1 MHIVSATAIN
11 PAWIDLTLLS
21 CDMRHGLVH
30 RVLPT
35 SHLPEPSATGQQAP
49 ENDSPLVEENG
60 VLVWF
65 MRDLMALWIGRQ
77 LQVEDSR
84 WRNSS
89 FIQQFIS
96 IGRTTYRIES
106 RLIPVM
112 EACAGAHWIASTSI
126 SGSES
131 QVGRPRR

>member
-1 MHIVSATAIN
+1 M
-11 PAWIDLTLLS
+11 
-21 CDMRHGLVH
+21 
-30 RVLPT
+30 
-35 SHLPEPSATGQQAP
+35 
-49 ENDSPLVEENG
+49 
-60 VLVWF
+60 LVWF